1 MPGLLLLWDRAGF
14 MGLVIPSGFCFFLII
29 IFLKMIPKITVLNE
43 VEGNKEDISISSVWS
58 AENV

>member
-1 MPGLLLLWDRAGF
+1 
-14 MGLVIPSGFCFFLII
+14 
-29 IFLKMIPKITVLNE
+29 MIPKITVLNE